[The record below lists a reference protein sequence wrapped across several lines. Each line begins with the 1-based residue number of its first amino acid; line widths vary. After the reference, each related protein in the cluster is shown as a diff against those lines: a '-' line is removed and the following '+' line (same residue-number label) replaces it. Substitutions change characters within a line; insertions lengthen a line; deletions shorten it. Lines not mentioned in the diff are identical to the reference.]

1 MLEGSYCRR
10 RASSRCESGC
20 TRALNSQRYL
30 VQRLEA
36 ATSVP
41 DLNQLTR
48 AHAQRIDTAFGN
60 FAPSGAGDEVVAR
73 APSDEQVFLIGE
85 APRSEESRT
94 GRPFLGP
101 ARRFLNRALADE
113 PIAAFKAAMD
123 ADFNTPGALAVRCWP

>member
-1 MLEGSYCRR
+1 V
-10 RASSRCESGC
+10 
-20 TRALNSQRYL
+20 LNSQRYL
-30 VQRLEA
+30 AQRLEA

-85 APRSEESRT
+85 APRSE
-94 GRPFLGP
+94 
-101 ARRFLNRALADE
+101 
-113 PIAAFKAAMD
+113 
-123 ADFNTPGALAVRCWP
+123 